1 VRSFTLDSYKK
12 FVGIITNNY
21 KSILRFDNYFLS
33 DIPPE
38 SFVIFRHDIDRR
50 PYRAL
55 VMAEIE
61 NSLGVCSTYYFRIKK
76 HTFNP
81 TIISKIS
88 QLGHEIGYH
97 YESLSDT
104 DGNMDKAL
112 IDFEYNLDRMRQI
125 VPVKTISMHG
135 RPFKKYDNRDI
146 WKNLENAQYLKDKLN
161 ILGEV
166 YLDIDYSDIAYIND
180 TGRNWISNKS
190 NIRDKI
196 ISDINSDFN
205 NETELREALINKKF
219 NKIIF
224 QIHPE
229 RWNDGLISW
238 LTQYSFDL
246 AANTLK
252 ALIR

>member
-1 VRSFTLDSYKK
+1 MRNFTLDSYKK
-12 FVGIITNNY
+12 YVEIITNKY

-50 PYRAL
+50 PHRAL

-146 WKNLENAQYLKDKLN
+146 WKNLENSQYLKDKLN

-229 RWNDGLISW
+229 RWNDNSIPWSL
-238 LTQYSFDL
+238 QYGFDL
-246 AANTLK
+246 SVNIVK
-252 ALIR
+252 SIIK